1 VSEKVRDEKP
11 AEPEDAGRA
20 DQPGGQDV
28 AGGSA
33 SAAEPAEPAGPAE
46 SAEPA
51 GPPSRLE
58 AFVTGGAYGVLV
70 VAGAVVGLLGAFY
83 HAVDVGPIPL
93 LAIAFA
99 LLNLGAFWLAGW
111 AMGTRLGAAAPA
123 LAWLLVVIFASSKRP
138 EGDLVIS
145 GSAAGY
151 VYLLGG
157 SIAAVLAVV
166 RTRSTTPWI

>member
-1 VSEKVRDEKP
+1 VNEEVRAEVP
-11 AEPEDAGRA
+11 AARPA
-20 DQPGGQDV
+20 D
-28 AGGSA
+28 
-33 SAAEPAEPAGPAE
+33 PAVDPAVDPTA
-46 SAEPA
+46 PTT
-51 GPPSRLE
+51 PPTRLE

-70 VAGAVVGLLGAFY
+70 VAGAAVGLLGSFF

-93 LAIAFA
+93 FAIAFA
-99 LLNLGAFWLAGW
+99 LLNLGAFRLAGW

-123 LAWLLVVIFASSKRP
+123 LAWLLVVIFMSSKRP

-157 SIAAVLAVV
+157 SVAAALAVA
-166 RTRSTTPWI
+166 RTRSATSWLLGGARAQGGARV